1 MGEIFEPVALKTVE
15 TWVQGN
21 AWDALIK
28 FLENPL
34 NLAISFAGTAAII
47 AAVGAAWSSIVGSSR
62 AHGTARTR

>member
-1 MGEIFEPVALKTVE
+1 MNELFTPVALSTVE

-21 AWDALIK
+21 GWDALIK

-34 NLAISFAGTAAII
+34 GIAAII
-47 AAVGAAWSSIVGSSR
+47 AAVGYAVSSCIGASR